1 MRYQEKVEQF
11 MLAGD
16 QDAPLTPT
24 IPDASTAWLRMNML
38 VSELNEYKEAKSACT
53 YAGLNLGTDRTE
65 SQQNALVGMADAL
78 ADMVYV
84 IYGTAAAYGIDL
96 DNVLDIVHDANMRK
110 LVDGKVLKN
119 EHGKIQKPE
128 NWTPPEPEIRAS
140 LFGGGNA

>member
-24 IPDASTAWLRMNML
+24 IPAANTAWLRMNML
-38 VSELNEYKEAKSACT
+38 ISELNEYKEAKSACT
-53 YAGLNLGTDRTE
+53 YAGLNLGTDRTTA
-65 SQQNALVGMADAL
+65 QQAALVNMADAL

-96 DNVLDIVHDANMRK
+96 DNVVDIVHDANMRK
-110 LVDGKVLKN
+110 LVDGKVVKD
-119 EHGKIQKPE
+119 EHGKIQKPDG
-128 NWTPPEPEIRAS
+128 WTPPESEIRAAM
-140 LFGGGNA
+140 FGGSNA